1 MAALLTKRVP
11 FRTLLE
17 KDVKADRDASF
28 STLYIYRKDDT
39 ELSIADGSL
48 VSDGSVYNKS
58 VHWRGRTESVTGFV
72 KSVSHIAY
80 CDFFDPTE
88 ANAWQ
93 QICIDFVHS
102 VRTFMPKLLH
112 KQKVRYLLHLVE
124 RMKNYGPSSTFSA
137 ELNKQAPSRDNA
149 NHFAIVEHLHYIC
162 NGCYYDSNERCSKGL
177 QDLYSSDQAQH
188 GWQLPTMVHSMHS
201 RSIVLQRMEL
211 EQQDPPFGII
221 VQMGVM
227 DGDIHQYRAVV
238 SQSSELVHSGDY
250 VKLHPSFCQFT
261 YGQLVAT
268 IKPKSEHTL
277 CLVQGFETFK
287 LSNGQQCLNNVEHC
301 SL

>member
-1 MAALLTKRVP
+1 MALLIISPYIGEGERKV
-11 FRTLLE
+11 LL
-17 KDVKADRDASF
+17 A
-28 STLYIYRKDDT
+28 
-39 ELSIADGSL
+39 LSK
-48 VSDGSVYNKS
+48 V
-58 VHWRGRTESVTGFV
+58 F
-72 KSVSHIAY
+72 HIAY

-93 QICIDFVHS
+93 QICIDFVYS

-124 RMKNYGPSSTFSA
+124 RMKNYGSSSTFSA
-137 ELNKQAPSRDNA
+137 EL
-149 NHFAIVEHLHYIC
+149 
-162 NGCYYDSNERCSKGL
+162 
-177 QDLYSSDQAQH
+177 
-188 GWQLPTMVHSMHS
+188 QLPTMVHSMHS

-211 EQQDPPFGII
+211 EQQDPPFGVI
-221 VQMGVM
+221 VHMGVM

-250 VKLHPSFCQFT
+250 VKLHPSFCQFR
-261 YGQLVAT
+261 AT

-287 LSNGQQCLNNVEHC
+287 LSNGTAMLEQR
-301 SL
+301 

>member
-1 MAALLTKRVP
+1 
-11 FRTLLE
+11 
-17 KDVKADRDASF
+17 
-28 STLYIYRKDDT
+28 
-39 ELSIADGSL
+39 
-48 VSDGSVYNKS
+48 
-58 VHWRGRTESVTGFV
+58 
-72 KSVSHIAY
+72 
-80 CDFFDPTE
+80 
-88 ANAWQ
+88 
-93 QICIDFVHS
+93 
-102 VRTFMPKLLH
+102 MPKLLH

-162 NGCYYDSNERCSKGL
+162 AAKAFKTFT
-177 QDLYSSDQAQH
+177 AQTR
-188 GWQLPTMVHSMHS
+188 QLPTMVHSMHS

-221 VQMGVM
+221 VHMGVM

>member
-1 MAALLTKRVP
+1 
-11 FRTLLE
+11 
-17 KDVKADRDASF
+17 
-28 STLYIYRKDDT
+28 
-39 ELSIADGSL
+39 
-48 VSDGSVYNKS
+48 
-58 VHWRGRTESVTGFV
+58 
-72 KSVSHIAY
+72 
-80 CDFFDPTE
+80 
-88 ANAWQ
+88 
-93 QICIDFVHS
+93 
-102 VRTFMPKLLH
+102 MPKLLH

-221 VQMGVM
+221 VHMGVM

>member
-1 MAALLTKRVP
+1 
-11 FRTLLE
+11 
-17 KDVKADRDASF
+17 
-28 STLYIYRKDDT
+28 
-39 ELSIADGSL
+39 
-48 VSDGSVYNKS
+48 
-58 VHWRGRTESVTGFV
+58 
-72 KSVSHIAY
+72 
-80 CDFFDPTE
+80 
-88 ANAWQ
+88 
-93 QICIDFVHS
+93 
-102 VRTFMPKLLH
+102 MPKLLH

-137 ELNKQAPSRDNA
+137 EL
-149 NHFAIVEHLHYIC
+149 
-162 NGCYYDSNERCSKGL
+162 
-177 QDLYSSDQAQH
+177 
-188 GWQLPTMVHSMHS
+188 QLPTMVHSMHS

-211 EQQDPPFGII
+211 EQQDPPFGVI
-221 VQMGVM
+221 VHMGVM

>member
-1 MAALLTKRVP
+1 
-11 FRTLLE
+11 
-17 KDVKADRDASF
+17 
-28 STLYIYRKDDT
+28 
-39 ELSIADGSL
+39 
-48 VSDGSVYNKS
+48 
-58 VHWRGRTESVTGFV
+58 
-72 KSVSHIAY
+72 
-80 CDFFDPTE
+80 
-88 ANAWQ
+88 
-93 QICIDFVHS
+93 
-102 VRTFMPKLLH
+102 MPKLLH
-112 KQKVRYLLHLVE
+112 KQKVCYLLHLVE

-149 NHFAIVEHLHYIC
+149 NHFAIVTLSTCTTYVM
-162 NGCYYDSNERCSKGL
+162 DATVTAMKGAAKAFKTFT
-177 QDLYSSDQAQH
+177 AQTR
-188 GWQLPTMVHSMHS
+188 QLPTMVHSMHS

-211 EQQDPPFGII
+211 EQQDPPFGVI
-221 VQMGVM
+221 VHMGVM

-261 YGQLVAT
+261 YGGQLVAT

>member
-1 MAALLTKRVP
+1 MALLIISPYIGEGERKV
-11 FRTLLE
+11 LL
-17 KDVKADRDASF
+17 A
-28 STLYIYRKDDT
+28 
-39 ELSIADGSL
+39 LSK
-48 VSDGSVYNKS
+48 V
-58 VHWRGRTESVTGFV
+58 F
-72 KSVSHIAY
+72 HIAY

-93 QICIDFVHS
+93 QICIDFVYS
-102 VRTFMPKLLH
+102 
-112 KQKVRYLLHLVE
+112 
-124 RMKNYGPSSTFSA
+124 NYGSSSTFSA

-162 NGCYYDSNERCSKGL
+162 AAKAFKTFT
-177 QDLYSSDQAQH
+177 AQTR
-188 GWQLPTMVHSMHS
+188 QLPTMVHSMHS

-211 EQQDPPFGII
+211 EQQDPPFGVI
-221 VQMGVM
+221 VHMGVM

-250 VKLHPSFCQFT
+250 VKLHPSFCQFR
-261 YGQLVAT
+261 AT

-287 LSNGQQCLNNVEHC
+287 LSNGTAMLEQR
-301 SL
+301 